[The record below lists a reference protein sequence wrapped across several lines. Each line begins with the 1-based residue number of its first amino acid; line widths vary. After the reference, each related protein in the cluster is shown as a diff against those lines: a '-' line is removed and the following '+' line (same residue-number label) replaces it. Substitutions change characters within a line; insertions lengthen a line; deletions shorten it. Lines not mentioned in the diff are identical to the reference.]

1 MSALFKCQNAAAGEI
16 KLIISDI
23 FKPMNELTFFFRL
36 AVCVTAPPQKQKE
49 SVLFFYV
56 FIPLF
61 FTGVHLEQRIEKLR
75 TMK

>member
-36 AVCVTAPPQKQKE
+36 AGERKCFVFLCIYT
-49 SVLFFYV
+49 FIFYRRS
-56 FIPLF
+56 F
-61 FTGVHLEQRIEKLR
+61 R
-75 TMK
+75 TKNRKIKNYEMM

>member
-36 AVCVTAPPQKQKE
+36 AGERKC
-49 SVLFFYV
+49 FV
-56 FIPLF
+56 FLCIYTF
-61 FTGVHLEQRIEKLR
+61 IFTGVHLEQRIEKLR